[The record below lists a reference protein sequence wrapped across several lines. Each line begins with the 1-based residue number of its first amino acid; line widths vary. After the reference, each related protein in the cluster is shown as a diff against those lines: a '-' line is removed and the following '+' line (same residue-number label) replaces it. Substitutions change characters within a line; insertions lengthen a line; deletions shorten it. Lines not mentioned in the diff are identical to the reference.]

1 MRRKMSEKFWE
12 VWSRCSCRAGFSEN
26 FVSIMAVMSIQEI
39 SMRLRARE
47 NVDLLVQKQ
56 FDLFCGSQQVE
67 VMVR

>member
-39 SMRLRARE
+39 SMRLGGRE
-47 NVDLLVQKQ
+47 CRSASSKAI
-56 FDLFCGSQQVE
+56 
-67 VMVR
+67 